1 MKRPSILLLAR
12 TGFIIRDIVLGKFSE
27 EITKEFDLIVAVPN
41 PYDSKLLDF
50 IKNKSIRLIQFYQDD
65 KERSQLSEYLGPQ
78 HWMYRIKQ
86 VERNN
91 SSLEINTRLMRS
103 HYSPRKKILIKI
115 MLFISKIIQ
124 KMHLIGLTE
133 RLFIS
138 SISTWKITKQWES
151 VLKELKPS
159 SIVST
164 GLTLPMG
171 FFLPSPDLPV
181 LIAAH
186 KLNIPCGTLV
196 QSWDNLSSK
205 TYVLPQWLN
214 CFWTWSEKMSNDLL
228 FYNPRIKQNR
238 VRIVGSPHY
247 DFHCDSSICEERDSY
262 LRRLGL
268 DPKKPYI
275 IIGTGTKSMFPDAPF
290 LVLDLVKSIRCSNEE
305 IGILLRIHPKD
316 EKERWNGVLNELKN
330 LNVVFQ
336 NAVPETPMDLGGFI
350 SPREYFFE
358 LVNTIRH
365 AAVVVNASSSLTVDS
380 AILDTPVIT
389 LCYDRE
395 LDNRFPEG
403 RAWSYNNSEHF
414 LPLLK
419 TGGVKPVYS
428 NSECIEAI
436 FSYIG
441 NRSLDKEGRKK
452 ISDLIGGLT
461 DGNAGIELAYEVKK
475 ITETAKF

>member
-1 MKRPSILLLAR
+1 MKRPIILLLAR
-12 TGFIIRDIVLGKFSE
+12 TGFIIRDIALGKFTD
-27 EITKEFDLIVAVPN
+27 EIIKDFDLVIAVPN
-41 PYDSKLLDF
+41 PNDPKLVDF
-50 IKNKSIRLIQFYQDD
+50 IKGKPIRLIHFLEDN
-65 KERSQLSEYLGPQ
+65 KTRSQLQEYLGPQ

-86 VERNN
+86 VERKNT
-91 SSLEINTRLMRS
+91 SLEINTKLMRS
-103 HYSPRKKILIKI
+103 HYSPRKRLLVNFI
-115 MLFISKIIQ
+115 LFISKIIHGL
-124 KMHLIGLTE
+124 HLIGFSE
-133 RLFIS
+133 RVFLS
-138 SISTWKITKQWES
+138 LISTEEITKSWYSILRELRPS
-151 VLKELKPS
+151 VV
-159 SIVST
+159 VST

-186 KLNIPCGTLV
+186 KLSISCGTLV

-214 CFWTWSEKMSNDLL
+214 CYWTWSEKMSNDLL

-247 DFHCDSSICEERDSY
+247 DFHCDFSIWEERDSY

-268 DPKKPYI
+268 DPKIPYI

-290 LVLDLVKSIRCSNEE
+290 LVLDLVKAIRCSNQE
-305 IGILLRIHPKD
+305 IGILVRIHPKD
-316 EKERWNGVLNELKN
+316 DKERWNGVLNELNN

-336 NAVPETPMDLGGFI
+336 SAVPETPMDLGGFI
-350 SPREYFFE
+350 FPRDYFFE

-395 LDNRFPEG
+395 LDMRFPEG

-414 LPLLK
+414 LPLLR

-428 NSECIEAI
+428 NSECVEVIL
-436 FSYIG
+436 SYVE

-452 ISDLIGGLT
+452 ISDLIGGLA
-461 DGNAGIELAYEVKK
+461 DGNAGINLAHEVKIIAK
-475 ITETAKF
+475 TAKF